1 MRFLIVGIL
10 SVGEQRSW
18 HIPPAFDTIA
28 VAYATSTDFMYVLS
42 SSKQVSFLQAKE

>member
-28 VAYATSTDFMYVLS
+28 VAYATSGNLVLTTGL
-42 SSKQVSFLQAKE
+42 KT